1 MPLPGGELARRLV
14 DRLYA
19 DTTTKEAHLC
29 KVALDAL
36 VGADIEACAFAEQAK
51 EPIVKRWSKKI
62 MPQADDKRLG
72 GEQLEHLDKV

>member
-1 MPLPGGELARRLV
+1 MALHGGELVRRLV

-19 DTTTKEAHLC
+19 ATTTKEARLC
-29 KVALDAL
+29 KASLEAL
-36 VGADIEACAFAEQAK
+36 VGADIEGGAFAEQAEK
-51 EPIVKRWSKKI
+51 PILKRWSKKI